1 MKLVMKVFFML
12 AYEGIL
18 YVGLV
23 VLKLFNINAFIKLFE
38 ASQSVKQNLKLDFLV
53 MLVLLKRIW
62 NKVLNN
68 LE

>member
-12 AYEGIL
+12 AY
-18 YVGLV
+18 VWGLV
-23 VLKLFNINAFIKLFE
+23 VLKLFNINVFIKLFE